1 MSGFRP
7 AFPEL
12 GAGVSQP
19 APAPGVF
26 VPSLPGP
33 PAGGPGSA
41 YTHTQSSA
49 SDAWVVN
56 HNLGYRPAV
65 SVLSVGGKEMLAG
78 VVHTSTNQFV
88 VSFDQPTAGLAVCS

>member
-7 AFPEL
+7 ALPDL
-12 GAGVSQP
+12 GVSVSRP
-19 APAPGVF
+19 APAPGAF

-33 PAGGPGSA
+33 PAGGPGAS
-41 YTHTQSSA
+41 YTHTQAAA
-49 SDAWVVN
+49 SDTWVVN

-65 SVLSVGGKEMLAG
+65 TVLSVGGKEMLAG
-78 VVHTSTNQFV
+78 VVHTSANQFV